1 LECLRVCVSV
11 YTVNTADDRIRVL
24 VVDDHPGMREGISAI
39 INSQPDMVVI
49 GEACDGAEAV
59 RSFKET
65 LPGVTLMDFNLPVI
79 CGLKALA
86 SIRAEFPQARVI
98 VISAVL
104 NDDQIQRALEAG
116 AQAYLHK
123 DMLRVELLPAVRAVH
138 RGETYIPNAI
148 AERLKATARKQ
159 KGNK

>member
-1 LECLRVCVSV
+1 MRFSV
-11 YTVNTADDRIRVL
+11 YAVNTADDRIRVL

-39 INSQPDMVVI
+39 INSQSDMVVI
-49 GEACDGAEAV
+49 GEARDGGEAV

-65 LPGVTLMDFNLPVI
+65 RPGVTLMDFNLPVI

-86 SIRAEFPQARVI
+86 SILAEFPHARVI

-104 NDDQIQRALEAG
+104 NDDQIQRAFEAG

-123 DMLRVELLPAVRAVH
+123 DMLRVELLPAVRAVR
-138 RGETYIPNAI
+138 RGETYIPSSI
-148 AERLKATARKQ
+148 AERVKVTDRKQ
-159 KGNK
+159 QGNK